1 MSNPIR
7 FLCAIGLFLY
17 TSFAQQPALTDT
29 LKVGDIAPDF
39 ALPYATKDTLIFSPP
54 LKLSDLVGKRNIVLA
69 FYPANWSGGCTKQMC
84 TMRDNFSKLET
95 LNAEIL
101 GISGD
106 YIFSHHEWAK
116 HHNLPF
122 KLLSDHSHEVAKKYN
137 SYNELTGMNRRTI
150 FVIDRSGRIAYI
162 DLQYDVRTLEDFQ
175 KLQAALEKLK

>member
-1 MSNPIR
+1 MNNFIR
-7 FLCAIGLFLY
+7 FLCVIGLFICM
-17 TSFAQQPALTDT
+17 SFAQQPAQTDT
-29 LKVGDIAPDF
+29 LRVGDIAPDF

-69 FYPANWSGGCTKQMC
+69 FYPADWSGGCTKQMC

-95 LNAEIL
+95 LNTEIL

-116 HHNLPF
+116 HHDIPF

-137 SYNELTGMNRRTI
+137 SYNELSGMNRRTVY
-150 FVIDRSGRIAYI
+150 VIDKMGRIAYVN
-162 DLQYDVRTLEDFQ
+162 LRYDVRTPAD
-175 KLQAALEKLK
+175 LEKLQEELKKLD